1 MLKTLL
7 QALLLVV
14 LLECVNAGVP
24 NFYRRQGVP
33 IADNEGDYIDSDDF
47 LANFLENIPEI
58 LDEPE
63 KRNSVQM
70 TKKNPGDTV
79 QYNENEPIHKHHDID
94 DVKKN
99 LPYDNINQ
107 APIIVPDSGT
117 VSKKAPAELKARSDI
132 VTGVSAVATVVSGA
146 MAQFM
151 SFLARKKLMIAAV
164 GAAVLGTLGI
174 SHVVTDD
181 LIGFAENITGVRLQR
196 QFEESNEVS
205 PMRQLIGDVVSWFSD
220 SNISESVDSNNLI
233 EERTDTVIFQPVNPR
248 NSLTSNEDV
257 LSNKDDIAALSSLI
271 SINSTNDDKKEIKF
285 REVEVNKQA
294 PDFGKLAQISSK
306 SNVPADVD
314 DGESKIVKSHKN
326 FEVNVVSEVNDNKQF
341 ETSES
346 TPSLHFSPLKEA
358 SDSTFKTNIIYEES
372 QSVSSDNTVQSSD
385 LSEERVIDDFFIEED
400 PFMVTVLSPEY
411 SKFADMSKSQEDLL
425 APLSEVEYNSDS
437 SRGNETVVV
446 GHVESEDVDSSM
458 HSLSRSFKFPTP
470 LSQITA
476 KSPSSTFENNTHIG
490 DQGISQNESNLVNQG
505 NKVSGFEKSDTDV
518 KRLNIS
524 DELLDD
530 DISMLGVDVEVI
542 VDKKVS
548 KDRNKTEV
556 LDLIKIDDDKVDEVN
571 IRMVEGKVAPSS
583 ESKKL
588 NVESKIEAVSHH
600 NTINDNLNKSVIIE
614 KIEPLSIDDTMMPGV
629 SASLS
634 GVNTVEVDEN
644 ADPLFDGISLLH
656 MSDQISSPF
665 IKESYSSSNSE
676 EIDEKGYDQNKEVKT
691 TTELYT
697 DIFETLELELELFPS
712 ANEVLK
718 GHQPTVFVN
727 EEIADDK
734 KLRL

>member
-1 MLKTLL
+1 
-7 QALLLVV
+7 
-14 LLECVNAGVP
+14 
-24 NFYRRQGVP
+24 
-33 IADNEGDYIDSDDF
+33 
-47 LANFLENIPEI
+47 
-58 LDEPE
+58 
-63 KRNSVQM
+63 
-70 TKKNPGDTV
+70 
-79 QYNENEPIHKHHDID
+79 
-94 DVKKN
+94 
-99 LPYDNINQ
+99 
-107 APIIVPDSGT
+107 
-117 VSKKAPAELKARSDI
+117 
-132 VTGVSAVATVVSGA
+132 
-146 MAQFM
+146 
-151 SFLARKKLMIAAV
+151 
-164 GAAVLGTLGI
+164 
-174 SHVVTDD
+174 
-181 LIGFAENITGVRLQR
+181 
-196 QFEESNEVS
+196 
-205 PMRQLIGDVVSWFSD
+205 
-220 SNISESVDSNNLI
+220 
-233 EERTDTVIFQPVNPR
+233 
-248 NSLTSNEDV
+248 
-257 LSNKDDIAALSSLI
+257 
-271 SINSTNDDKKEIKF
+271 
-285 REVEVNKQA
+285 
-294 PDFGKLAQISSK
+294 
-306 SNVPADVD
+306 
-314 DGESKIVKSHKN
+314 
-326 FEVNVVSEVNDNKQF
+326 
-341 ETSES
+341 
-346 TPSLHFSPLKEA
+346 
-358 SDSTFKTNIIYEES
+358 
-372 QSVSSDNTVQSSD
+372 
-385 LSEERVIDDFFIEED
+385 
-400 PFMVTVLSPEY
+400 
-411 SKFADMSKSQEDLL
+411 
-425 APLSEVEYNSDS
+425 
-437 SRGNETVVV
+437 
-446 GHVESEDVDSSM
+446 M

-583 ESKKL
+583 ESKKM